1 MYIAFSVDT
10 YGSVY
15 ILRRKTKREAKQDIM
30 HNANVLEFVM
40 SKKRAQVLL
49 DVLRSVVEGHET
61 DQFLSEHVEVV
72 LED

>member
-1 MYIAFSVDT
+1 MYVAFSVDT
-10 YGSVY
+10 HGSVY
-15 ILRRKTKREAKQDIM
+15 ILRRKTKREAKRDIV

-40 SKKRAQVLL
+40 PRKRAQALL
-49 DVLRSVVEGHET
+49 EVLRSVVEGHES